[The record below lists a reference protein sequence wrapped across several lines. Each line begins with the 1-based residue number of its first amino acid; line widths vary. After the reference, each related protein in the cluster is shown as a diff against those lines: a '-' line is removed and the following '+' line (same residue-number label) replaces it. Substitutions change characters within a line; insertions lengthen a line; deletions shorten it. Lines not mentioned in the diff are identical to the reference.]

1 MSNVPLPTCKAVLL
15 CSRATVKDQQLSL
28 HNILDEFV
36 ISELPGNTPEFTVF
50 VQLGYGVG
58 RYHINVEIRDPLRNL
73 VIGESS
79 QTTIDFQHRLERFN
93 LIIPIPPVPIRYA
106 GVYEVWVL
114 GNEQDIDQQE
124 FTVQVADH
132 E

>member
-1 MSNVPLPTCKAVLL
+1 
-15 CSRATVKDQQLSL
+15 
-28 HNILDEFV
+28 
-36 ISELPGNTPEFTVF
+36 
-50 VQLGYGVG
+50 
-58 RYHINVEIRDPLRNL
+58 
-73 VIGESS
+73 
-79 QTTIDFQHRLERFN
+79 LERFN

-114 GNEQDIDQQE
+114 GNEKDIDQQE